1 MAAKKRQTMGKIRR
15 ERERAEKRAL
25 KQEKKEQKK
34 AAAAALREAEAA
46 GLPFPPTPE
55 AADSDGDEPHEP
67 SH

>member
-46 GLPFPPTPE
+46 GMPLAPPPDAGTS
-55 AADSDGDEPHEP
+55 ADGEPHEP
-67 SH
+67 TG